1 MLWHSRSELEAEGR
15 PSRNELFW
23 AVAATPLFLFQIV
36 GWTRRIIDG
45 LHGEPLVIS
54 SWFDLYALRS
64 EPTWHFAAGVAMYV
78 IFIAFA
84 LVLLWACSLQLQRW
98 LFWRNRI

>member
-1 MLWHSRSELEAEGR
+1 
-15 PSRNELFW
+15 
-23 AVAATPLFLFQIV
+23 
-36 GWTRRIIDG
+36 
-45 LHGEPLVIS
+45 
-54 SWFDLYALRS
+54 
-64 EPTWHFAAGVAMYV
+64 MYV